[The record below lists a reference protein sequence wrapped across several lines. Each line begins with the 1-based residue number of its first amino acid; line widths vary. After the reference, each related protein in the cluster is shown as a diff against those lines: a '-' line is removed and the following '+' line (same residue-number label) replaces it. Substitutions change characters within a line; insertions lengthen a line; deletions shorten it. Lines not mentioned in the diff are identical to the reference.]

1 MQNKKDKFLRFLKIG
16 VLCVIFWVAT
26 ANRIPMFSQ
35 VGKDIEAYT
44 DASTDLLEGRNP
56 YERTVQS
63 FNNPDDPGSHGFA
76 YLPTLMYINSIAI
89 ILSLLTKI
97 PAVFLQKI
105 PILLADI
112 GVGILLCKLLY
123 HKNYA
128 VLLAAL
134 WIWFWNPYF
143 YFKQNYVYMDP
154 LPIFFMLAALVTLKK
169 DSVISGTLFAT
180 AVSVKTFPII
190 ALPVLLLKSKSPKHF
205 LAAAIITGLAICAPF
220 FYDIRTFMEGSVLIH
235 GERFIQGRPF
245 LFYISYFYDVELF
258 QIIPFKVYTYLAMFS
273 GPVLSLLLMGVATRL
288 RAGKAAE
295 MLQDEYILVTI
306 TFFCF
311 YLFTPVLNKTY
322 LLWFLPVFLLGMYS
336 FANILQTSKNKA
348 LMTFLL
354 ISGSFWFFYYSYLIP
369 WRDGF
374 HIWRP

>member
-1 MQNKKDKFLRFLKIG
+1 MYLKLFKNGILCIIFLIA
-16 VLCVIFWVAT
+16 IAD
-26 ANRIPMFSQ
+26 RIPMFSQ
-35 VGKDIEAYT
+35 IGKDIEAYT

-63 FNNPDDPGSHGFA
+63 FNNPNDPGSHGFA
-76 YLPTLMYINSIAI
+76 YLPMLMYINSVAI
-89 ILSLLTKI
+89 ILSLLTKV
-97 PAVFLQKI
+97 PTVFLQKI
-105 PILLADI
+105 PVLLADI
-112 GVGILLCKLLY
+112 GVGILLYKLLY
-123 HKNYA
+123 QKNYA

-169 DSVISGTLFAT
+169 DSVVSGTFFAI

-190 ALPVLLLKSKSPKHF
+190 ALPVLLLKSKNPKHF

-220 FYDIRTFMEGSVLIH
+220 FYDIRTFLEGSVLIH

-273 GPVLSLLLMGVATRL
+273 GPILSVLLILLASLLRT
-288 RAGKAAE
+288 GKVFE
-295 MLQDEYILVTI
+295 LLQDEYILITI
-306 TFFCF
+306 TFLCF
-311 YLFTPVLNKTY
+311 YLFTPVLNRTY
-322 LLWFLPVFLLGMYS
+322 LMWFLPVFLLGTYS
-336 FANILQTSKNKA
+336 YASTLQSSKIKA
-348 LMTFLL
+348 FLTFLL
-354 ISGSFWFFYYSYLIP
+354 VAGGFWLFYYSYLLP